1 MGEITHANRIFV
13 LSPEVKIGK
22 VVENDLKETACEDV
36 D

>member
-1 MGEITHANRIFV
+1 MREIIHANRIFV

-22 VVENDLKETACEDV
+22 VIENDLKETASEVV